1 MPTAVRMHVQP
12 QRRVTVQADFRAE
25 EVEILRI
32 VLEGRMDTILMEIAN
47 TDSRDY
53 KAGLVGE
60 ADLLEGILAK
70 LGCVHKERSLEAS
83 CSNEP

>member
-1 MPTAVRMHVQP
+1 M
-12 QRRVTVQADFRAE
+12 QADFRTE
-25 EVEILRI
+25 EVEILRT
-32 VLEGRMDTILMEIAN
+32 VLEARIDTLLMEVAN

-60 ADLLEGILAK
+60 VDLLEGILAK